1 MSDQT
6 IESDAHIVFFGM
18 HIELY
23 QWIAFFAGA
32 QMVRIALEST
42 CGSTGLGGMD
52 VISRKDSQIC
62 IMYSPTLA
70 YLSNLTVPILYVGYS
85 LSLLLVVVSCA
96 SLYMIKKKFI
106 KGVIITAYLSYA
118 LTVLSFADSLTT
130 LIATVIARD
139 QRVATCASLYLDTP
153 PCPGCDTHQF
163 CAEIITAS
171 IMWQSLGVVFNL
183 VINLFLSL
191 GIHQHCIQTKKVG
204 KINNDEKPTVDFKVD
219 LDAEGFQ
226 VVELK

>member
-32 QMVRIALEST
+32 QMVRLAWEAWMSLRAKT
-42 CGSTGLGGMD
+42 
-52 VISRKDSQIC
+52 
-62 IMYSPTLA
+62 PT
-70 YLSNLTVPILYVGYS
+70 YLSNLTVPMLYLGYT

-96 SLYMIKKKFI
+96 SLFMIKKKFI
-106 KGVIITAYLSYA
+106 KGVIITAFLSYA
-118 LTVLSFADSLTT
+118 LTALSFADSLTT

-139 QRVATCASLYLDTP
+139 QRVAICANLYLDAP

-191 GIHQHCIQTKKVG
+191 GIHQHCIQMKKVG
-204 KINNDEKPTVDFKVD
+204 KINTEEKPTVDFKVD

>member
-1 MSDQT
+1 
-6 IESDAHIVFFGM
+6 M

-32 QMVRIALEST
+32 QMVRVALESS
-42 CGSTGLGGMD
+42 CGSTGLGSMD
-52 VISRKDSQIC
+52 VASGKNS
-62 IMYSPTLA
+62 
-70 YLSNLTVPILYVGYS
+70 YLSVQLDGPNALPGLHAQFTIGGSILCI
-85 LSLLLVVVSCA
+85 VVHDQEA
-96 SLYMIKKKFI
+96 
-106 KGVIITAYLSYA
+106 
-118 LTVLSFADSLTT
+118 LSFADSLTT

-139 QRVATCASLYLDTP
+139 QRVAICANLYLDAP

-191 GIHQHCIQTKKVG
+191 GIHQHCIQMKKVG
-204 KINNDEKPTVDFKVD
+204 KINTEEKPTVDFKVD